1 MKNMVGLIVIKTQL
15 FHINLK
21 KVPIKLL

>member
-1 MKNMVGLIVIKTQL
+1 MKNIAELMVIKTQL

-21 KVPIKLL
+21 KVLIKLL

>member
-1 MKNMVGLIVIKTQL
+1 MKIMAGLIVIKTQL

-21 KVPIKLL
+21 KVLIKLL